1 MLLSE
6 QTYHFHMP
14 QRDSEQKEQRQVY
27 DKLLL
32 DTEGDLKR
40 SSYFV
45 ACTLEDGCDPRTP
58 APSTAGHAAAAGGQ
72 QG

>member
-14 QRDSEQKEQRQVY
+14 QRNSEQKEQRQVY
-27 DKLLL
+27 DKLPF
-32 DTEGDLKR
+32 DTEGDLRR

-58 APSTAGHAAAAGGQ
+58 APSTAGHAAAAGGR